1 MFGGIS
7 VSSAGLEFECVG
19 SEKRL
24 LQCPSNATTEEC
36 GTFQKAAVLCL
47 GMWLLDTKLYIAF
60 HLK

>member
-1 MFGGIS
+1 M
-7 VSSAGLEFECVG
+7 SSAGLEFECLG